1 MGRRKKQRDWEDWDD
16 EPDESDI
23 TPDAPEVAKISLK
36 DFVIQEKVQAFVNA
50 YEPCQEGDMGCEVFN
65 DARLREFFKGYVLGL
80 GDPMKLYIEDL
91 KLAGFHMTVS
101 AVSEEPCI
109 FARRKTKQQ

>member
-1 MGRRKKQRDWEDWDD
+1 MGKRKKQRDWEDWDD

-36 DFVIQEKVQAFVNA
+36 DFVIPEKVQAFVNA
-50 YEPCQEGDMGCEVFN
+50 YEPCQEGDMGCEAFN
-65 DARLREFFKGYVLGL
+65 DARLREFFKGYVL
-80 GDPMKLYIEDL
+80 DL
-91 KLAGFHMTVS
+91 KLAGFRLTVS
-101 AVSEEPCI
+101 ALSEEPCI